1 MGVAFQIPGAKR
13 LPSEAI
19 PIPASLAKRIPLLE
33 RSEPRAKRTMRYKN
47 LEVWQSS
54 VGLSVEIYKHFKAS
68 ADYGFNLE
76 AAVESQ
82 KDAYSVGVHG
92 V

>member
-1 MGVAFQIPGAKR
+1 
-13 LPSEAI
+13 
-19 PIPASLAKRIPLLE
+19 
-33 RSEPRAKRTMRYKN
+33 MRYKN